1 MPTLNQVPLLR
12 LWVDVQLAL
21 GQIDLA
27 QHAVERLETLVQ
39 QTHSDL
45 LLAQVDLAKG
55 QIKRHRGDADA
66 QDDFQAAL
74 DHLQAY
80 EQSLLAGRARL
91 EMARLLSSSDRAA
104 AVMWARAALASLE
117 RLGAAHDAD
126 EAANLLRQLGV
137 AAHPGPRLQAP
148 LTQREAE
155 VLSLIAQGLSNREIA
170 DRLVISPKTAEHHV
184 SQILSKI
191 GARSRAEAAALR
203 RCRPATASTK

>member
-1 MPTLNQVPLLR
+1 MKITMQPLYRWPAFISRVASRNRRAPCSNEPWQSQSLPTLSQVPLLR

-55 QIKRHRGDADA
+55 QIKRHRGEADA
-66 QDDFQAAL
+66 QHDFQAAL
-74 DHLQAY
+74 DHLHAY

-91 EMARLLSSSDRAA
+91 EMARLLSSSYRAA

-148 LTQREAE
+148 LTQREAKCY
-155 VLSLIAQGLSNREIA
+155 
-170 DRLVISPKTAEHHV
+170 P
-184 SQILSKI
+184 
-191 GARSRAEAAALR
+191 
-203 RCRPATASTK
+203 